1 MGKHFVLEGMV
12 MVSQIGELAKSV
24 GFRGARGY
32 MVAEPSTVTSMPVID
47 HTQPGVP
54 NVRTSVDTYVHGQ
67 YVGKNGQIH
76 EVRQRYTIFVSY
88 GPGTQADAM
97 NQTRSVIASDF
108 SNRYG
113 RTFNITTVFVPTF
126 RPAPGA
132 ADDVLMYGGS
142 RLFKERFDRAKWEL
156 DTERTKFSTNT
167 TNIKRRYSL

>member
-1 MGKHFVLEGMV
+1 
-12 MVSQIGELAKSV
+12 MVSQIGEIARQV
-24 GFRGARGY
+24 GFRGAKGFQ
-32 MVAEPSTVTSMPVID
+32 VAEPSAVTSLPVID
-47 HTQPGVP
+47 YTQPGVP

-88 GPGTQADAM
+88 GAGTQNEAM
-97 NQTRSVIASDF
+97 TQTRSVIASDF

-113 RTFNITTVFVPTF
+113 RTFNITSVFVPVF
-126 RPAPGA
+126 RPAPGV

-156 DTERTKFSTNT
+156 DTERVKFGKNT
-167 TNIKRRYSL
+167 ANIKRRYSL